1 MPTIGA
7 MQTKHPL
14 AVWRETQ
21 EPPLTQHD
29 LAMRVG
35 TSRWAINRIETG
47 NLKPGRELIVKIA
60 RETGNSVGLEELAA

>member
-1 MPTIGA
+1 

-14 AVWRETQ
+14 AVWREAQ
-21 EPPLTQHD
+21 NPPLTQHD

-60 RETGNSVGLEELAA
+60 RETGNAIGLEELAA